1 MDYVAEFERHL
12 FEDGKSPST
21 ILSYVGDIKGFLA
34 HLESQG
40 NRFGGQLTRLSIT
53 SYKRDLEDREYKI
66 NTINKKINSWSA
78 LINS

>member
-34 HLESQG
+34 HLE
-40 NRFGGQLTRLSIT
+40 
-53 SYKRDLEDREYKI
+53 
-66 NTINKKINSWSA
+66 
-78 LINS
+78 